1 MVMGAYLP
9 KKILVLY
16 DSNPESLNS
25 LLGGIEV
32 PIESIDMTRRDFE
45 LPDLFV
51 DGDPQYSH
59 VVIYGSRSQLTKTDL
74 EKLAKFAD
82 GSDDPMYSRL
92 SHHERETLPN
102 LTTYQNNATTKNFKR
117 FFDPY
122 PGASLMIISQ
132 NETMRILLSK
142 IGAKITDKVVPE
154 GLEVVESPI
163 LANLKEYKQS
173 LA

>member
-1 MVMGAYLP
+1 M
-9 KKILVLY
+9 
-16 DSNPESLNS
+16 
-25 LLGGIEV
+25 
-32 PIESIDMTRRDFE
+32 
-45 LPDLFV
+45 
-51 DGDPQYSH
+51 
-59 VVIYGSRSQLTKTDL
+59 YGSRSQLTKTDL

-142 IGAKITDKVVPE
+142 IGAKIVDGASRE
-154 GLEVVESPI
+154 GLKVVESPI

-173 LA
+173 LAQISEDGMYVMPAFKNSRKPFNPLVTRGTKSLIAAWRGVKNSARVVFIGQT